1 MIKPLRN
8 PLATFSDR
16 AATYLAI
23 RFRAHLSSGGGAVR
37 VRLLPLASLGFL
49 LTTFPILRASSQ
61 RAVPPDEIRAKESAA
76 RLVLQRTNSVFSL
89 ELSSSRSATNLPA
102 IFSAK
107 LLSPDDK
114 LLAEASVSVTL
125 TPAPRRFELTF
136 DWIPRYSL
144 NDAATARLFYEVR
157 PTAAATPESTIPQA
171 NGVLSP
177 LSFRL
182 SLFAFRSPLSVRP
195 PRLTQNS

>member
-1 MIKPLRN
+1 M
-8 PLATFSDR
+8 
-16 AATYLAI
+16 
-23 RFRAHLSSGGGAVR
+23 R
-37 VRLLPLASLGFL
+37 VRLPRVASLGFL
-49 LTTFPILRASSQ
+49 LTTFPIHRASSQ
-61 RAVPPDEIRAKESAA
+61 RAVPPDEIRAKESTA
-76 RLVLQRTNSVFSL
+76 RLVFQRTNSVFSL

-125 TPAPRRFELTF
+125 TPSPRRAELTF
-136 DWIPRYSL
+136 DWIPRDSL
-144 NDAATARLFYEVR
+144 NDAATARLFCEVR
-157 PTAAATPESTIPQA
+157 PTAAASSPESTIPQA

-182 SLFAFRSPLSVRP
+182 SLFAFRSPLSVRA
-195 PRLTQNS
+195 PRLTQNL